1 MHHTFQKD
9 LALNFEMSALN
20 NFIKSIAILITF
32 IFIVIGSVYILIIT
46 KPESVIFVTNRLLNE
61 DYSIE
66 FKEAKSDTNFLSPI
80 VVLSDVSIKETN
92 QNVIFQ
98 AEEIK
103 IGVKIITSI
112 LDGYIHLSK
121 LSLINIDL
129 LNESNSQ
136 GNNGTYKF
144 KINNIYISTKEF
156 TFYSNKTQI
165 LSKEGN
171 LSILNKVG
179 QINNIPFND
188 LKIYKKNDSNQY
200 LYSTF
205 LKLDEKIIEN
215 EDLINLSEFS
225 DKNINLKIY
234 SKGYFDS
241 NNNQISS
248 LNKYMFKDTYIVTGT
263 KYEVKKID
271 AVLFTNTN
279 QKLSGVFSA
288 KIPDQMISGSIS
300 VFNNKLTLRSDISV
314 KMDNLVNFGDYLNL
328 SGTETFNAKLSIDEN
343 ASLEL
348 SSNLSNTT
356 FSSNIDELNKR
367 SSDNLKTKILISDLS
382 QPTYEIKNN
391 KFSAFIYNNNGYFA
405 LGSSFDEDIK
415 KLNFIDGFYIFLE
428 LDDLRIENLALENQL
443 NDDSNLKL
451 IKLKIKQLDF
461 FNNIYFDQIFEI
473 NFSGDETE
481 SYFYGNNLNGTLRI
495 DSSGFTRIDVFDTKF
510 EFKGVNILD
519 SSDAFKLNDINLRFV
534 GKNIQTS
541 DDVFQNIDFYFL
553 KNKTITTIDNIK
565 ISSKNFNIGPS
576 SKNEKAYISYNNQND
591 LYKIRGSFEFDNQKD
606 LLGKLINYDFDYLFS
621 DLNVQWVSA
630 SQLKN
635 LEGRIRFKIKDLES
649 NTSLPDSALF
659 NALKVFNLNALVSNL
674 TDETSF
680 ISSKLI
686 ISRAEGDFYIGQN
699 RAFFTNPIKFETAEA
714 KMSWTGE
721 ILKNDKGFIDELD
734 LSLDM
739 RLKVSENI
747 PWYAAVFGGIP
758 ALAGG
763 FVLENIIDERV
774 DDASTFK
781 FKITGSIDDPKII
794 RLN

>member
-1 MHHTFQKD
+1 
-9 LALNFEMSALN
+9 MSALN
-20 NFIKSIAILITF
+20 SFIKSIAILIAF
-32 IFIVIGSVYILIIT
+32 IFIIIGTVYILIIT
-46 KPESVIFVTNRLLNE
+46 KPESVIFVTNKLLNE

-66 FKEAKSDTNFLSPI
+66 FKEAKSNTNFLSPI
-80 VVLSDVSIKETN
+80 VVLSDVSIRETN
-92 QNVIFQ
+92 QNEIFQ
-98 AEEIK
+98 ADEIK
-103 IGVKIITSI
+103 IGVKIIKSI
-112 LDGYIHLSK
+112 LDGHIHLSI

-136 GNNGTYKF
+136 GNNGTYKL

-156 TFYSNKTQI
+156 TFSSNETQI

-171 LSILNKVG
+171 LSISNKVG
-179 QINNIPFND
+179 EINNIPFND
-188 LKIYKKNDSNQY
+188 LKIYKKDDSNQY
-200 LYSTF
+200 LYSAF
-205 LKLDEKIIEN
+205 LELDEKIIEN
-215 EDLINLSEFS
+215 EDLINLNEFS
-225 DKNINLKIY
+225 DKNINLKVY
-234 SKGYFDS
+234 SKGHLDS
-241 NNNQISS
+241 KKNEIAA
-248 LNKYMFKDTYIVTGT
+248 LNKYIFKDSYIVTGT

-271 AVLFTNTN
+271 AVLYTNIN
-279 QKLSGVFSA
+279 QKLSGIFSA
-288 KIPDQMISGSIS
+288 KIPDQMINGSIS
-300 VFNNKLTLRSDISV
+300 AFDNKLILSSDVSV
-314 KMDNLVNFGDYLNL
+314 KMNNFVNFGDYLNL
-328 SGTETFNAKLSIDEN
+328 SGTETFNAKLSIDNN

-356 FSSNIDELNKR
+356 FSSYIDELNKR
-367 SSDNLKTKILISDLS
+367 PSDNLKTKILISDLS
-382 QPTYEIKNN
+382 QPTYEIENN
-391 KFSAFIYNNNGYFA
+391 KFSAFINNNNGYFS

-428 LDDLRIENLALENQL
+428 LDDLKIGNLVVENQL
-443 NDDSNLKL
+443 NDESNLKL

-510 EFKGVNILD
+510 EFKGVNIFD
-519 SSDAFKLNDINLRFV
+519 STDAFKLNDVNLRFV
-534 GKNIQTS
+534 GKNIQTF

-553 KNKTITTIDNIK
+553 KNKTVTTIDNIK

-576 SKNEKAYISYNNQND
+576 FKNEKAYISYNNQND
-591 LYKIRGSFEFDNQKD
+591 LYKIRGSFELDNQKD

-621 DLNVQWVSA
+621 DLNIQWISA
-630 SQLKN
+630 TQLKN

-649 NTSLPDSALF
+649 NTSLPDSALL
-659 NALKVFNLNALVSNL
+659 NAVKVFNLNALVSSL
-674 TDETSF
+674 SDETSF
-680 ISSKLI
+680 NSSKLI

-699 RAFFTNPIKFETAEA
+699 RALLTKPIKLETAEA

-721 ILKNDKGFIDELD
+721 ILKNNNGLMDQLD
-734 LSLDM
+734 LSLEM

-774 DDASTFK
+774 DDASTFE
-781 FKITGSIDDPKII
+781 FNVTGSIDDPKII

>member
-1 MHHTFQKD
+1 MSV
-9 LALNFEMSALN
+9 LNS
-20 NFIKSIAILITF
+20 FIKSFLILITF
-32 IFIVIGSVYILIIT
+32 IFILIGTAYFLIII
-46 KPESVIFVTNRLLNE
+46 KPESVIFLTNKILNK

-66 FKEAKSDTNFLSPI
+66 FKEAKSDTNLLSPI
-80 VVLSDVSIKETN
+80 VVLNDVFVRDIYDNE
-92 QNVIFQ
+92 IFK
-98 AEEIK
+98 ADELK
-103 IGVKIITSI
+103 IGLKIIESI
-112 LDGYIHLSK
+112 LGRHIHLST
-121 LSLINIDL
+121 LSLVNIDFQ
-129 LNESNSQ
+129 NESNSQ
-136 GNNGTYKF
+136 INNGTYKF
-144 KINNIYISTKEF
+144 KISNIYISSQQF
-156 TFYSNKTQI
+156 TFSSNETQI
-165 LSKEGN
+165 LSKEDN
-171 LSILNKVG
+171 LSISNKVG
-179 QINNIPFND
+179 EINNIPFND
-188 LKIYKKNDSNQY
+188 LKIYKKNGSNQY
-200 LYSTF
+200 LYSS
-205 LKLDEKIIEN
+205 LLELDEKIIEN

-241 NNNQISS
+241 KNNQISA
-248 LNKYMFKDTYIVTGT
+248 LNKFIFKDTYIVTGT
-263 KYEVKKID
+263 KYEIKKID
-271 AVLFTNTN
+271 AVLYTNTN
-279 QKLSGVFSA
+279 QKLSGIFSA
-288 KIPDQMISGSIS
+288 KIPDQMINGFIS
-300 VFNNKLTLRSDISV
+300 FFNNKLTLRSDVSL
-314 KMDNLVNFGDYLNL
+314 KMDDFVNFGDYLNL
-328 SGTETFNAKLSIDEN
+328 SGTEIFNAELSIDNN
-343 ASLEL
+343 ASLKL

-356 FSSNIDELNKR
+356 FSSSIGELNKR
-367 SSDNLKTKILISDLS
+367 SSDNLKTEILISDLS
-382 QPTYEIKNN
+382 QPTYKIENN
-391 KFSAFIYNNNGYFA
+391 KFSAFIDNNNNGYFA

-428 LDDLRIENLALENQL
+428 LDDLKIGNLVIENQL

-473 NFSGDETE
+473 NFSSDETE
-481 SYFYGNNLNGTLRI
+481 SFFYGNNLNGTLRI

-510 EFKGVNILD
+510 EFKGVNIFD
-519 SSDAFKLNDINLRFV
+519 SSDSFKLNDVNLRFI
-534 GKNIQTS
+534 GKNIQTF

-606 LLGKLINYDFDYLFS
+606 LLGKLINYDFEYLFS
-621 DLNVQWVSA
+621 DLNIQWVSA

-635 LEGRIRFKIKDLES
+635 LEGRIRFKIKDFES
-649 NTSLPDSALF
+649 NTSLSDSALF

-674 TDETSF
+674 SDETSF

-699 RAFFTNPIKFETAEA
+699 RALLTNPIKFETAEA

-721 ILKNDKGFIDELD
+721 ILKNDNGLIDQLD

-747 PWYAAVFGGIP
+747 PWYAAVFGGLP

-781 FKITGSIDDPKII
+781 FKVTGSIDDPKII

>member
-1 MHHTFQKD
+1 
-9 LALNFEMSALN
+9 MSALN
-20 NFIKSIAILITF
+20 SFIKSIAILITF
-32 IFIVIGSVYILIIT
+32 TFIVIGSVYILIIA
-46 KPESVIFVTNRLLNE
+46 KPESIIFVTNKLLNE

-66 FKEAKSDTNFLSPI
+66 FKEAKSNTNFLSPV
-80 VVLSDVSIKETN
+80 VVLSDVSIRETN
-92 QNVIFQ
+92 QNQIFQ
-98 AEEIK
+98 ADEIK
-103 IGVKIITSI
+103 IGVKIIKSI
-112 LDGYIHLSK
+112 LDGHIHLSI

-136 GNNGTYKF
+136 GNNGIYKL

-156 TFYSNKTQI
+156 IFSSNETQI

-171 LSILNKVG
+171 LSISNKVG
-179 QINNIPFND
+179 EINNIPFND
-188 LKIYKKNDSNQY
+188 LKIYKKDDSNQY
-200 LYSTF
+200 LYSAF
-205 LKLDEKIIEN
+205 LELDEKIIEN
-215 EDLINLSEFS
+215 ENLIDLNEFS
-225 DKNINLKIY
+225 DKNINLKVY
-234 SKGYFDS
+234 SKGHLDS
-241 NNNQISS
+241 KKNEISA
-248 LNKYMFKDTYIVTGT
+248 LNKYIFKDSYIVTGT

-271 AVLFTNTN
+271 AVLYTNIN
-279 QKLSGVFSA
+279 QKLSGIFSA
-288 KIPDQMISGSIS
+288 KIPDQMINGSIS
-300 VFNNKLTLRSDISV
+300 VFDNKLILRSDVSV
-314 KMDNLVNFGDYLNL
+314 KMDNFVNFGDYLNL
-328 SGTETFNAKLSIDEN
+328 SGTETFKAKLSIDNN

-356 FSSNIDELNKR
+356 FSSYIDELNKR
-367 SSDNLKTKILISDLS
+367 PSDNLKTKILISDLS
-382 QPTYEIKNN
+382 QPTYEIRND
-391 KFSAFIYNNNGYFA
+391 KFRAFINNNNGYFS

-428 LDDLRIENLALENQL
+428 LDELKIGNLVVENQL
-443 NDDSNLKL
+443 NDESNLKL

-510 EFKGVNILD
+510 EFKGVNIFD
-519 SSDAFKLNDINLRFV
+519 STDAFKLNDVNLRFV
-534 GKNIQTS
+534 GKNIQTF

-553 KNKTITTIDNIK
+553 KNKTVTTIDNIK

-576 SKNEKAYISYNNQND
+576 FKNEKAYISYNNQND
-591 LYKIRGSFEFDNQKD
+591 LYKIRGSFELDNQKD

-621 DLNVQWVSA
+621 DLNIQWISA
-630 SQLKN
+630 TQLKN

-649 NTSLPDSALF
+649 NTSLPDSALL
-659 NALKVFNLNALVSNL
+659 NAVKVFNLNALVSSL
-674 TDETSF
+674 SDDTSF
-680 ISSKLI
+680 NSSKLI

-699 RAFFTNPIKFETAEA
+699 RALLSKPIKLETAEA

-721 ILKNDKGFIDELD
+721 ILKNNNGLMDQLD
-734 LSLDM
+734 LSLEM

-774 DDASTFK
+774 DDASTFE
-781 FKITGSIDDPKII
+781 FNITGSIDDPKII

>member
-1 MHHTFQKD
+1 
-9 LALNFEMSALN
+9 MSALN
-20 NFIKSIAILITF
+20 SFIKSIAILTTF
-32 IFIVIGSVYILIIT
+32 IFILMGSVYILIIT
-46 KPESVIFVTNRLLNE
+46 KPESVIFVTNKLLNE

-66 FKEAKSDTNFLSPI
+66 FKEAKSNTNFLSPI
-80 VVLSDVSIKETN
+80 VVLSDVSIRETN
-92 QNVIFQ
+92 QNEIFQ
-98 AEEIK
+98 ADEIK
-103 IGVKIITSI
+103 IGVKIIKSI
-112 LDGYIHLSK
+112 LDGHIHLSI

-136 GNNGTYKF
+136 GNNGTYKL

-156 TFYSNKTQI
+156 TFSSNETQI

-171 LSILNKVG
+171 LSISNKFG
-179 QINNIPFND
+179 EINNIPFTD
-188 LKIYKKNDSNQY
+188 LKIYKKDDSNQY
-200 LYSTF
+200 LYSAF
-205 LKLDEKIIEN
+205 LELDEKIIEN
-215 EDLINLSEFS
+215 EDLINLNEFS
-225 DKNINLKIY
+225 DKNINLKVY
-234 SKGYFDS
+234 SKGHLDS
-241 NNNQISS
+241 KKNEISA
-248 LNKYMFKDTYIVTGT
+248 LNKYIFKDSYIVTGT

-271 AVLFTNTN
+271 AVLYTNIN
-279 QKLSGVFSA
+279 QKLSGIFSA
-288 KIPDQMISGSIS
+288 KIPDQMINGSIS
-300 VFNNKLTLRSDISV
+300 AFDNKLILSSDVSV
-314 KMDNLVNFGDYLNL
+314 KMNNFVNFGDYLNL
-328 SGTETFNAKLSIDEN
+328 SGTETFNAKLSIDNN

-356 FSSNIDELNKR
+356 FSSYIDELNKR
-367 SSDNLKTKILISDLS
+367 PSDNLKTKILISDLS
-382 QPTYEIKNN
+382 QPTYEIENN
-391 KFSAFIYNNNGYFA
+391 KFSAYINNNNGYFS

-428 LDDLRIENLALENQL
+428 LDDLKIGNLVVENQL
-443 NDDSNLKL
+443 NDESNLKL

-510 EFKGVNILD
+510 EFKGVNIFD
-519 SSDAFKLNDINLRFV
+519 STDAFKLNDVNLRFV
-534 GKNIQTS
+534 GKNIQTF

-553 KNKTITTIDNIK
+553 KNKTVTTIDNIK

-576 SKNEKAYISYNNQND
+576 FKNEKAYISYNNQND

-621 DLNVQWVSA
+621 DLNIQWIST

-649 NTSLPDSALF
+649 NTSLPDSALL
-659 NALKVFNLNALVSNL
+659 NAVKVFNLNALVSSL
-674 TDETSF
+674 GDETNF
-680 ISSKLI
+680 NSSKLI

-699 RAFFTNPIKFETAEA
+699 RALLTKPIKLETAEA

-721 ILKNDKGFIDELD
+721 ILKNNNGLMDQLD
-734 LSLDM
+734 LSLEM

-774 DDASTFK
+774 DDASTFE
-781 FKITGSIDDPKII
+781 FNVTGSIDDPKII

>member
-1 MHHTFQKD
+1 
-9 LALNFEMSALN
+9 MSALN
-20 NFIKSIAILITF
+20 SFIKPIAVLITF
-32 IFIVIGSVYILIIT
+32 IFILMGSVYILIIT
-46 KPESVIFVTNRLLNE
+46 KPESVIFVTNKLLNE

-66 FKEAKSDTNFLSPI
+66 FKEAKSNTNFLSPI
-80 VVLSDVSIKETN
+80 VVLSDVSIRETN
-92 QNVIFQ
+92 QNEIFQ
-98 AEEIK
+98 ADEIK
-103 IGVKIITSI
+103 IGVKIIKSI
-112 LDGYIHLSK
+112 LDGHIHLSI

-136 GNNGTYKF
+136 GNNGTYKL

-156 TFYSNKTQI
+156 TFSSNETQI

-171 LSILNKVG
+171 LSISNKFG
-179 QINNIPFND
+179 EINNIPFTD
-188 LKIYKKNDSNQY
+188 LKIYKKDDSNQY
-200 LYSTF
+200 LYSAF
-205 LKLDEKIIEN
+205 LELDEKIIEN
-215 EDLINLSEFS
+215 EDLINLNEFS
-225 DKNINLKIY
+225 DKNINLKVY
-234 SKGYFDS
+234 SKGHLDS
-241 NNNQISS
+241 KKNEISA
-248 LNKYMFKDTYIVTGT
+248 LNKYIFKDSYIVTGT

-271 AVLFTNTN
+271 AVLYTNIN
-279 QKLSGVFSA
+279 QKLSGIFSA
-288 KIPDQMISGSIS
+288 KIPDQMINGSIS
-300 VFNNKLTLRSDISV
+300 VFNNKLILRSDVSV
-314 KMDNLVNFGDYLNL
+314 KMDNFVNFGDYLNL
-328 SGTETFNAKLSIDEN
+328 SGTETFNAKLSIDNN

-356 FSSNIDELNKR
+356 FSSYIDELNKR
-367 SSDNLKTKILISDLS
+367 PSDNLKTKILISDLS
-382 QPTYEIKNN
+382 QPTYEIENN
-391 KFSAFIYNNNGYFA
+391 KFRAYINNNNGYFA

-428 LDDLRIENLALENQL
+428 LDDLKIGNLVVENQL
-443 NDDSNLKL
+443 NDESNLKL

-510 EFKGVNILD
+510 EFKGVNIFD
-519 SSDAFKLNDINLRFV
+519 STDAFKLNDVNLRFV
-534 GKNIQTS
+534 GKNIQTF

-553 KNKTITTIDNIK
+553 KNKTVTTIDNIK
-565 ISSKNFNIGPS
+565 ISSENFNIGPS
-576 SKNEKAYISYNNQND
+576 FKNEKAYISYNNQND

-621 DLNVQWVSA
+621 DLNIQWISA
-630 SQLKN
+630 TQLKN

-649 NTSLPDSALF
+649 NTSLPDSALL
-659 NALKVFNLNALVSNL
+659 NAVKVFNLNALVSSL
-674 TDETSF
+674 GDETSF
-680 ISSKLI
+680 NSSKLI

-699 RAFFTNPIKFETAEA
+699 RALLSKPIKLETAEA

-721 ILKNDKGFIDELD
+721 ILKNNNGLMDQLD
-734 LSLDM
+734 LSLEM

-774 DDASTFK
+774 DDASTFE
-781 FKITGSIDDPKII
+781 FNVTGSIDDPKII

>member
-1 MHHTFQKD
+1 
-9 LALNFEMSALN
+9 MSALN
-20 NFIKSIAILITF
+20 SFIKPIAVLITF
-32 IFIVIGSVYILIIT
+32 IFILMGSVYILIIT
-46 KPESVIFVTNRLLNE
+46 KPESVIFVTNKLLNE

-66 FKEAKSDTNFLSPI
+66 FKEAKSNTNFLSPI
-80 VVLSDVSIKETN
+80 VVLSDVSIRETN
-92 QNVIFQ
+92 QNEIFQ
-98 AEEIK
+98 ADEIK
-103 IGVKIITSI
+103 IGVKIIKSI
-112 LDGYIHLSK
+112 LDGHIHLSI

-136 GNNGTYKF
+136 GNNGTYKL

-156 TFYSNKTQI
+156 TFSSNETQI

-171 LSILNKVG
+171 LSISNKFG
-179 QINNIPFND
+179 EINNIPFTD
-188 LKIYKKNDSNQY
+188 LKIYKKDDSNQY
-200 LYSTF
+200 LYSAF
-205 LKLDEKIIEN
+205 LELDEKIIEN
-215 EDLINLSEFS
+215 EDLINLNEFS
-225 DKNINLKIY
+225 DKNINLKVY
-234 SKGYFDS
+234 SKGHLDS
-241 NNNQISS
+241 KKNEISA
-248 LNKYMFKDTYIVTGT
+248 LNKYIFKDSYFVTGT

-271 AVLFTNTN
+271 AVLYTNIN
-279 QKLSGVFSA
+279 QKLSGIFSA
-288 KIPDQMISGSIS
+288 KIPDQMINGFIS
-300 VFNNKLTLRSDISV
+300 AFDNKLILSSDVSV
-314 KMDNLVNFGDYLNL
+314 KMNNFVNFGDYLNL
-328 SGTETFNAKLSIDEN
+328 SGTETFNAKLSIDNN

-356 FSSNIDELNKR
+356 FSSYIDELNKR
-367 SSDNLKTKILISDLS
+367 PSDNLKTKILISDLS
-382 QPTYEIKNN
+382 QPTYEIENN
-391 KFSAFIYNNNGYFA
+391 KFSAYINNNNGYFS

-428 LDDLRIENLALENQL
+428 LDDLKIGNLVVENQL
-443 NDDSNLKL
+443 NDESNLKL

-510 EFKGVNILD
+510 EFKGVNIFD
-519 SSDAFKLNDINLRFV
+519 STDVFKLNDVNLRFV
-534 GKNIQTS
+534 GKNIQTF

-553 KNKTITTIDNIK
+553 KNKTVTTIDNIK
-565 ISSKNFNIGPS
+565 ISSENFNIGPS
-576 SKNEKAYISYNNQND
+576 FKNEKAYISYNNQND

-621 DLNVQWVSA
+621 DLNIQWISA
-630 SQLKN
+630 TQLKN

-649 NTSLPDSALF
+649 NTSLPDSALL
-659 NALKVFNLNALVSNL
+659 NAVKVFNLNALVSSL
-674 TDETSF
+674 GDETNF
-680 ISSKLI
+680 NSSKLI

-699 RAFFTNPIKFETAEA
+699 RALLTKPIKLETAEA

-721 ILKNDKGFIDELD
+721 ILKNNNGLMDQLD
-734 LSLDM
+734 LSLEM

-774 DDASTFK
+774 DDASTFE
-781 FKITGSIDDPKII
+781 FNVTGSIDDPKII

>member
-1 MHHTFQKD
+1 
-9 LALNFEMSALN
+9 MSAFSS
-20 NFIKSIAILITF
+20 FIKPFLTLITF
-32 IFIVIGSVYILIIT
+32 IFILIGAVYLLIIT
-46 KPESVIFVTNRLLNE
+46 KPESVIFVTNKILNE

-80 VVLSDVSIKETN
+80 VVLTDVSIRETN
-92 QNVIFQ
+92 ENEIFK
-98 AEEIK
+98 ADEIK
-103 IGVKIITSI
+103 IGVKIIKSI
-112 LDGYIHLSK
+112 LDGHIYLSV

-136 GNNGTYKF
+136 GNNGTYKL
-144 KINNIYISTKEF
+144 KINNVYISSKEF
-156 TFYSNKTQI
+156 TFSSNENQI

-179 QINNIPFND
+179 EINNIPFND
-188 LKIYKKNDSNQY
+188 LKIYKKNDSNRY
-200 LYSTF
+200 LYSAF
-205 LKLDEKIIEN
+205 LELDEKIIEN
-215 EDLINLSEFS
+215 EDLINLNEFS
-225 DKNINLKIY
+225 DKNINLKVY
-234 SKGYFDS
+234 SKGHLDS
-241 NNNQISS
+241 KKNEISA
-248 LNKYMFKDTYIVTGT
+248 LNKYIFKDSYFVTGT

-271 AVLFTNTN
+271 AVLYTNIN
-279 QKLSGVFSA
+279 QKLSGIFSA
-288 KIPDQMISGSIS
+288 KIPDQMINGSIS
-300 VFNNKLTLRSDISV
+300 VFDNKLILRSDVSV
-314 KMDNLVNFGDYLNL
+314 KMDNFVNFGDYLNL
-328 SGTETFNAKLSIDEN
+328 SGTETFNAKLSIDDN

-367 SSDNLKTKILISDLS
+367 PSDNLETKILISDLS
-382 QPTYEIKNN
+382 QPTYEIENK
-391 KFSAFIYNNNGYFA
+391 KFSAFISDNNGYFS

-428 LDDLRIENLALENQL
+428 LDDLKIGNLVVENQL
-443 NDDSNLKL
+443 NDESNLKL

-510 EFKGVNILD
+510 EFKGVNIFD
-519 SSDAFKLNDINLRFV
+519 STDAFKLNDVNLRFV
-534 GKNIQTS
+534 GKNIQTF

-553 KNKTITTIDNIK
+553 KNKTVTTIDNIK

-576 SKNEKAYISYNNQND
+576 FKNEKAYISYNNQND

-621 DLNVQWVSA
+621 DLNIQWISA
-630 SQLKN
+630 TQLKN

-649 NTSLPDSALF
+649 NTSLPDSALL
-659 NALKVFNLNALVSNL
+659 NAVKVFNLNALVSSL
-674 TDETSF
+674 GDETSF
-680 ISSKLI
+680 NSSKLN

-699 RAFFTNPIKFETAEA
+699 RALLSKPIKLETAEA

-721 ILKNDKGFIDELD
+721 ILKNNNGLMDQLD
-734 LSLDM
+734 LSLEM

-774 DDASTFK
+774 DDASTFE
-781 FKITGSIDDPKII
+781 FNITGSIDNPKII

>member
-1 MHHTFQKD
+1 
-9 LALNFEMSALN
+9 MSALSS
-20 NFIKSIAILITF
+20 FIKPFLTLITF
-32 IFIVIGSVYILIIT
+32 IFILIGAVYLLIIT
-46 KPESVIFVTNRLLNE
+46 KPESVIFVTNKILNE

-80 VVLSDVSIKETN
+80 VVLTDVSIRETN
-92 QNVIFQ
+92 ENEIFK
-98 AEEIK
+98 ADEIK
-103 IGVKIITSI
+103 LGVKIIKSI
-112 LDGYIHLSK
+112 LEGHIYLSV

-136 GNNGTYKF
+136 GNNGTYKL
-144 KINNIYISTKEF
+144 KINNVYISSKEF
-156 TFYSNKTQI
+156 TFSSNENQI
-165 LSKEGN
+165 LSKGGN
-171 LSILNKVG
+171 LSIFNKVG
-179 QINNIPFND
+179 EINNIPFND
-188 LKIYKKNDSNQY
+188 LKIYKKNDSNRY
-200 LYSTF
+200 LYSAF
-205 LKLDEKIIEN
+205 LELDEKIIEN
-215 EDLINLSEFS
+215 EDLINLNEFS
-225 DKNINLKIY
+225 DKNINLKVY
-234 SKGYFDS
+234 SKGHLDPKT
-241 NNNQISS
+241 NKILA
-248 LNKYMFKDTYIVTGT
+248 LNKYIFKDSYIVTGT

-271 AVLFTNTN
+271 AVLYTNTN

-288 KIPDQMISGSIS
+288 KIPDQMINGFIS
-300 VFNNKLTLRSDISV
+300 VFNNKLTLRSDVKV
-314 KMDNLVNFGDYLNL
+314 KMDNFVNFGDYLNL
-328 SGTETFNAKLSIDEN
+328 SGTETFNAKLSIDDN

-367 SSDNLKTKILISDLS
+367 PSDNLETKILISDLS
-382 QPTYEIKNN
+382 QPTYEIENK
-391 KFSAFIYNNNGYFA
+391 KFSAFISDNNGYFS

-415 KLNFIDGFYIFLE
+415 KLDFIDGFYIFLE
-428 LDDLRIENLALENQL
+428 LNDLRIGNLVIENQL
-443 NDDSNLKL
+443 IGESNLKL

-481 SYFYGNNLNGTLRI
+481 SYFYGNNLNGTLKI

-510 EFKGVNILD
+510 EFKGVNIFD
-519 SSDAFKLNDINLRFV
+519 STDAFKLNDVNLRFV
-534 GKNIQTS
+534 GKNIQTF

-553 KNKTITTIDNIK
+553 KNKTVTTIDNIK

-576 SKNEKAYISYNNQND
+576 LKNEKAYISYNNQND

-621 DLNVQWVSA
+621 DLNIQWISA
-630 SQLKN
+630 TQLKN

-649 NTSLPDSALF
+649 NTSLPDTALL
-659 NALKVFNLNALVSNL
+659 NALKVFNLNALLSSL
-674 TDETSF
+674 SDETSF
-680 ISSKLI
+680 NSSKLI
-686 ISRAEGDFYIGQN
+686 ISRAEGDFYIGKN
-699 RAFFTNPIKFETAEA
+699 RALISKPIKLETAEA

-721 ILKNDKGFIDELD
+721 ILKNNKGLMDQLD

-781 FKITGSIDDPKII
+781 FNITGTIDDPKII

>member
-1 MHHTFQKD
+1 
-9 LALNFEMSALN
+9 MSALN
-20 NFIKSIAILITF
+20 SFIKSIAILIAF
-32 IFIVIGSVYILIIT
+32 IFIAIGTVYILIIT
-46 KPESVIFVTNRLLNE
+46 KPESVIFVTNKLLNE

-66 FKEAKSDTNFLSPI
+66 FKEAKSNTIFLSPI
-80 VVLSDVSIKETN
+80 VVLSDVSIRENN
-92 QNVIFQ
+92 QNEIFQ
-98 AEEIK
+98 ADEIK
-103 IGVKIITSI
+103 IGIKIIKSI
-112 LDGYIHLSK
+112 LDGHIHLNI

-136 GNNGTYKF
+136 VNNGTYKL
-144 KINNIYISTKEF
+144 KINNVYISTKEF
-156 TFYSNKTQI
+156 TFSSNETQI

-171 LSILNKVG
+171 LSISNKIG
-179 QINNIPFND
+179 EINNIPFND
-188 LKIYKKNDSNQY
+188 LKIYKKDYSNQY
-200 LYSTF
+200 LYSAF
-205 LKLDEKIIEN
+205 LELDEKIIEN
-215 EDLINLSEFS
+215 EDLIDLNEFS
-225 DKNINLKIY
+225 DKNINLKVY
-234 SKGYFDS
+234 SKGHLDS
-241 NNNQISS
+241 KKNEIAA
-248 LNKYMFKDTYIVTGT
+248 LNKYIFKDSYIVTGT

-271 AVLFTNTN
+271 AVLYTNIN
-279 QKLSGVFSA
+279 QKLSGIFSA
-288 KIPDQMISGSIS
+288 KIPDQMINGSIS
-300 VFNNKLTLRSDISV
+300 VFDNKLILRSDVSV
-314 KMDNLVNFGDYLNL
+314 KMDNFVNFGDYLSL
-328 SGTETFNAKLSIDEN
+328 SGTETFNAKLSIDNN

-356 FSSNIDELNKR
+356 FSSYIDELNKR
-367 SSDNLKTKILISDLS
+367 PSDNLKTKILISDLS
-382 QPTYEIKNN
+382 QPTYEIKND
-391 KFSAFIYNNNGYFA
+391 KFSAFIHNNNGYFS

-428 LDDLRIENLALENQL
+428 LDELKIGNLVVENQL
-443 NDDSNLKL
+443 NDESNLRL
-451 IKLKIKQLDF
+451 IKLKINQLDF

-510 EFKGVNILD
+510 EFKGVNIFD
-519 SSDAFKLNDINLRFV
+519 STEAFKLNDVNLRFV
-534 GKNIQTS
+534 GKNIQTF

-553 KNKTITTIDNIK
+553 KNKTVTTIDNIK

-576 SKNEKAYISYNNQND
+576 FKNEKAYISYNNQND
-591 LYKIRGSFEFDNQKD
+591 LYKIRGSFELDNQKD

-621 DLNVQWVSA
+621 DLNIQWISA
-630 SQLKN
+630 TQLKN

-649 NTSLPDSALF
+649 NTSLPDSALL
-659 NALKVFNLNALVSNL
+659 NAVKVFNLNALVSSL
-674 TDETSF
+674 SDETSF
-680 ISSKLI
+680 NSSKLI

-699 RAFFTNPIKFETAEA
+699 RALISKPIKLETAEA

-721 ILKNDKGFIDELD
+721 ILKNNNGLMDQLD
-734 LSLDM
+734 LSLEM

-774 DDASTFK
+774 DDASTFE
-781 FKITGSIDDPKII
+781 FNITGSIDDPKII

>member
-1 MHHTFQKD
+1 
-9 LALNFEMSALN
+9 MSALN
-20 NFIKSIAILITF
+20 SFIKPIAVLITF
-32 IFIVIGSVYILIIT
+32 IFILMGSVYILIIT
-46 KPESVIFVTNRLLNE
+46 KPESVIFVTNKLLNE

-66 FKEAKSDTNFLSPI
+66 FKEAKSNTNFLSPI
-80 VVLSDVSIKETN
+80 VVLSDVSIRETN
-92 QNVIFQ
+92 QNEIFQ
-98 AEEIK
+98 ADEIK
-103 IGVKIITSI
+103 IGVKIIKSI
-112 LDGYIHLSK
+112 LDGHIHLSI
-121 LSLINIDL
+121 LSLINIDF

-136 GNNGTYKF
+136 GNNGTYKL

-156 TFYSNKTQI
+156 TFSSNETQI

-171 LSILNKVG
+171 LSISNKFG
-179 QINNIPFND
+179 EINSIPFTD
-188 LKIYKKNDSNQY
+188 LKIYKKDDSNQY
-200 LYSTF
+200 LYSAF
-205 LKLDEKIIEN
+205 LELDEKIIEN
-215 EDLINLSEFS
+215 EDLINLNEFS
-225 DKNINLKIY
+225 DKNINLKVY
-234 SKGYFDS
+234 SKGHLDS
-241 NNNQISS
+241 KKNEISA
-248 LNKYMFKDTYIVTGT
+248 LNKYIFKDSYFVTGT

-271 AVLFTNTN
+271 AVLYTNIN
-279 QKLSGVFSA
+279 QKLSGIFSA
-288 KIPDQMISGSIS
+288 KIPDQMINGFIS
-300 VFNNKLTLRSDISV
+300 VFNNKLTLRSDVKV
-314 KMDNLVNFGDYLNL
+314 KMDNFVNFGDYLNL
-328 SGTETFNAKLSIDEN
+328 SGTETFNAKLSIDDN

-367 SSDNLKTKILISDLS
+367 PSDNLETKILISDLS
-382 QPTYEIKNN
+382 QPTYEIENK
-391 KFSAFIYNNNGYFA
+391 KFSAFISDNNGYFS

-428 LDDLRIENLALENQL
+428 LDDLKIGNLVVENQL
-443 NDDSNLKL
+443 NDESNLKL

-510 EFKGVNILD
+510 EFKGVNIFD
-519 SSDAFKLNDINLRFV
+519 STDAFKLNDVNLRFV
-534 GKNIQTS
+534 GKNIQTF

-553 KNKTITTIDNIK
+553 KNKTVTTIDNIK

-576 SKNEKAYISYNNQND
+576 FKNEKAYISYNNQND

-621 DLNVQWVSA
+621 DLNIQWIST

-649 NTSLPDSALF
+649 NTSLPDSALL
-659 NALKVFNLNALVSNL
+659 NAVKVFNLNALVSSL
-674 TDETSF
+674 GDETSF
-680 ISSKLI
+680 NSSKLI

-699 RAFFTNPIKFETAEA
+699 RALLSKPIKLETAEA

-721 ILKNDKGFIDELD
+721 ILKNNNGLMDQLD
-734 LSLDM
+734 LSLEM

-774 DDASTFK
+774 DDASTFE
-781 FKITGSIDDPKII
+781 FNITGSIDNPKII

>member
-1 MHHTFQKD
+1 
-9 LALNFEMSALN
+9 MSALN
-20 NFIKSIAILITF
+20 SFIKPIAVLITF
-32 IFIVIGSVYILIIT
+32 IFILMGSVYILIIT
-46 KPESVIFVTNRLLNE
+46 KPESVIFVTNKLLNE

-66 FKEAKSDTNFLSPI
+66 FKEAKSNTNFLSPI
-80 VVLSDVSIKETN
+80 VVLSDVSIRETN
-92 QNVIFQ
+92 QNEIFQ
-98 AEEIK
+98 ADEIK
-103 IGVKIITSI
+103 IGVKIIKSI
-112 LDGYIHLSK
+112 LDGHIHLSI

-136 GNNGTYKF
+136 GNNGTYKL

-156 TFYSNKTQI
+156 TFSSNETQI

-171 LSILNKVG
+171 LSISNKFG
-179 QINNIPFND
+179 EINNIPFTD
-188 LKIYKKNDSNQY
+188 LKIYKKDDSNQY
-200 LYSTF
+200 LYSAF
-205 LKLDEKIIEN
+205 LELDEKIIEN
-215 EDLINLSEFS
+215 EDLINLNEFS
-225 DKNINLKIY
+225 DKNINLKVY
-234 SKGYFDS
+234 SKGHLDS
-241 NNNQISS
+241 KKNEISA
-248 LNKYMFKDTYIVTGT
+248 LNKYIFKDSYFVTGT

-271 AVLFTNTN
+271 AVLYTNIN
-279 QKLSGVFSA
+279 QKLSGIFSA
-288 KIPDQMISGSIS
+288 KIPDQMINGSIS
-300 VFNNKLTLRSDISV
+300 VFNNKLILRSDVSV
-314 KMDNLVNFGDYLNL
+314 KMDNFVNFGDYLNL
-328 SGTETFNAKLSIDEN
+328 SGTETFNAKLSIDNN

-356 FSSNIDELNKR
+356 FSSYIDELNKR
-367 SSDNLKTKILISDLS
+367 PSDNLKTKILISDLS
-382 QPTYEIKNN
+382 QPTYEIENN
-391 KFSAFIYNNNGYFA
+391 KFSAYINNNNGYFS

-428 LDDLRIENLALENQL
+428 LDDLKIGNLVVENQL
-443 NDDSNLKL
+443 NDESNLKL

-510 EFKGVNILD
+510 EFKGVNIFD
-519 SSDAFKLNDINLRFV
+519 STDAFKLDDVNLRFV
-534 GKNIQTS
+534 GKNIQTF

-553 KNKTITTIDNIK
+553 KNKTVTTIDNIK
-565 ISSKNFNIGPS
+565 ISSENFNIGPS
-576 SKNEKAYISYNNQND
+576 FKNEKAYISYNNQND

-621 DLNVQWVSA
+621 DLNIQWISA
-630 SQLKN
+630 TQLKN

-649 NTSLPDSALF
+649 NTSLPDSALL
-659 NALKVFNLNALVSNL
+659 NAVKVFNLNALVSSL
-674 TDETSF
+674 GDETSF
-680 ISSKLI
+680 NSSKLI

-699 RAFFTNPIKFETAEA
+699 RALLSKPIKLETAEA

-721 ILKNDKGFIDELD
+721 ILKNNNGLMDQLD
-734 LSLDM
+734 LSLEM

-774 DDASTFK
+774 DDASTFE
-781 FKITGSIDDPKII
+781 FNITGSIDDPKII

>member
-1 MHHTFQKD
+1 
-9 LALNFEMSALN
+9 MSALN
-20 NFIKSIAILITF
+20 SFIKSIAILIAF
-32 IFIVIGSVYILIIT
+32 IFIVIGTVYILIIA
-46 KPESVIFVTNRLLNE
+46 KPESVIFVTNKLLNE

-66 FKEAKSDTNFLSPI
+66 FKEAKSNTNFLSPI
-80 VVLSDVSIKETN
+80 VVLSNVSIRETN
-92 QNVIFQ
+92 QNEIFQ
-98 AEEIK
+98 ADEIK
-103 IGVKIITSI
+103 IGIKIIKSI
-112 LDGYIHLSK
+112 LDGHIHLNI

-129 LNESNSQ
+129 LNESNYQ
-136 GNNGTYKF
+136 GNNGTYKL
-144 KINNIYISTKEF
+144 KINNVYISTKEF
-156 TFYSNKTQI
+156 TFSSNETQI

-171 LSILNKVG
+171 LSISNKVG
-179 QINNIPFND
+179 EINNIPFND
-188 LKIYKKNDSNQY
+188 LKIYKKDDSNQY
-200 LYSTF
+200 LYSAF
-205 LKLDEKIIEN
+205 LELDEKIIEN
-215 EDLINLSEFS
+215 EDLIDLNEFS
-225 DKNINLKIY
+225 DKNINLKVY
-234 SKGYFDS
+234 SKGHLDS
-241 NNNQISS
+241 KKNEISA
-248 LNKYMFKDTYIVTGT
+248 LNKYIFKDSYIVTGT

-271 AVLFTNTN
+271 AVLYTNIN
-279 QKLSGVFSA
+279 QKLSGIFSA
-288 KIPDQMISGSIS
+288 KIPDQMINGSIS
-300 VFNNKLTLRSDISV
+300 VFDNKLILRSDVSV
-314 KMDNLVNFGDYLNL
+314 KMDNFVNFGDYLNL
-328 SGTETFNAKLSIDEN
+328 SGTETFNAKLSIDNN

-356 FSSNIDELNKR
+356 FSSYIDELNKR
-367 SSDNLKTKILISDLS
+367 PSDNLKTKILISDLS
-382 QPTYEIKNN
+382 QPTYEIENN
-391 KFSAFIYNNNGYFA
+391 KFSAYINNNNGYFS

-428 LDDLRIENLALENQL
+428 LDELKIGNLVVENQL
-443 NDDSNLKL
+443 NDESNLKL

-510 EFKGVNILD
+510 EFKGVNIFD
-519 SSDAFKLNDINLRFV
+519 STEAFKLNDVNLRFV
-534 GKNIQTS
+534 GKNIQTF

-553 KNKTITTIDNIK
+553 KNKTVTTIDNIK

-576 SKNEKAYISYNNQND
+576 FKNEKAYISYNNQND
-591 LYKIRGSFEFDNQKD
+591 LYKIRGSFELDNQKD

-621 DLNVQWVSA
+621 DLNIQWISTT
-630 SQLKN
+630 QLKN

-649 NTSLPDSALF
+649 NTSLPDSALL
-659 NALKVFNLNALVSNL
+659 NAVKVFNLNALVSSL
-674 TDETSF
+674 SDETSF
-680 ISSKLI
+680 NSSKLI

-699 RAFFTNPIKFETAEA
+699 RALLSKPIKLETAEA

-721 ILKNDKGFIDELD
+721 ILKNNEGLMDQLD
-734 LSLDM
+734 LSLEM

-774 DDASTFK
+774 DDASTFE
-781 FKITGSIDDPKII
+781 FNITGSIDDPKII

>member
-1 MHHTFQKD
+1 
-9 LALNFEMSALN
+9 MSALN
-20 NFIKSIAILITF
+20 SFIKPIAVLITF
-32 IFIVIGSVYILIIT
+32 IFILMGSVYILIIT
-46 KPESVIFVTNRLLNE
+46 KPESVIFVTNKLLNE

-66 FKEAKSDTNFLSPI
+66 FKEAKSNTNFLSPI
-80 VVLSDVSIKETN
+80 VVLSDVSIRETN
-92 QNVIFQ
+92 QNEIFQ
-98 AEEIK
+98 ADEIK
-103 IGVKIITSI
+103 IGVKIIKSI
-112 LDGYIHLSK
+112 LDGHIHLST
-121 LSLINIDL
+121 LSLINIDF

-136 GNNGTYKF
+136 GNNGTYKL

-156 TFYSNKTQI
+156 TFSSNETQI

-171 LSILNKVG
+171 LSISNKFG
-179 QINNIPFND
+179 EINNIPFTD
-188 LKIYKKNDSNQY
+188 LKIYKKDDSNQY
-200 LYSTF
+200 LYSAF
-205 LKLDEKIIEN
+205 LELDEKIIEN
-215 EDLINLSEFS
+215 EDLINLNEFS
-225 DKNINLKIY
+225 DKNINLKVY
-234 SKGYFDS
+234 SKGHLDS
-241 NNNQISS
+241 KKNEISA
-248 LNKYMFKDTYIVTGT
+248 LNKYIFKDSYFVTGT

-271 AVLFTNTN
+271 AVLYTNIN
-279 QKLSGVFSA
+279 QKLSGIFSA
-288 KIPDQMISGSIS
+288 KIPDQMINGSIS
-300 VFNNKLTLRSDISV
+300 VFNNKLILRSDVSV
-314 KMDNLVNFGDYLNL
+314 KMDNFVNFGDYLNL
-328 SGTETFNAKLSIDEN
+328 SGTETFNAKLSIDNN

-356 FSSNIDELNKR
+356 FSSYIDELNKR
-367 SSDNLKTKILISDLS
+367 PSDNLKTKILISDLS
-382 QPTYEIKNN
+382 QPTYEIENN
-391 KFSAFIYNNNGYFA
+391 KFSAYINNNNGYFA

-428 LDDLRIENLALENQL
+428 LDDLKIGNLVVENQL
-443 NDDSNLKL
+443 NDESNLKL

-510 EFKGVNILD
+510 EFKGVNIFD
-519 SSDAFKLNDINLRFV
+519 STDAFKLNDVNLRFV
-534 GKNIQTS
+534 GKNIQTF

-553 KNKTITTIDNIK
+553 KNKTVTTIDNIK
-565 ISSKNFNIGPS
+565 ISSENFNIGPS
-576 SKNEKAYISYNNQND
+576 FKNEKAYISYNNQND

-621 DLNVQWVSA
+621 DLNIQWISA
-630 SQLKN
+630 TQLKN

-649 NTSLPDSALF
+649 NTSLPDSALL
-659 NALKVFNLNALVSNL
+659 NAVKVFNLNALVSSL
-674 TDETSF
+674 GDETNF
-680 ISSKLI
+680 NSSKLI

-699 RAFFTNPIKFETAEA
+699 RALLTKPIKLETAEA

-721 ILKNDKGFIDELD
+721 ILKNNNGLMDQLD
-734 LSLDM
+734 LSLEM

-774 DDASTFK
+774 DDASTFE
-781 FKITGSIDDPKII
+781 FNVTGSIDDPKII

>member
-1 MHHTFQKD
+1 MSV
-9 LALNFEMSALN
+9 LNS
-20 NFIKSIAILITF
+20 FIKSFLILITF
-32 IFIVIGSVYILIIT
+32 IFILIGTAYFLIII
-46 KPESVIFVTNRLLNE
+46 KPESVIFLTNKILNK

-66 FKEAKSDTNFLSPI
+66 FKEAKSDTNLLSPI
-80 VVLSDVSIKETN
+80 VVLNDVFVRDIYDNE
-92 QNVIFQ
+92 IFK
-98 AEEIK
+98 ADELK
-103 IGVKIITSI
+103 IGLKIIESI
-112 LDGYIHLSK
+112 LGRHIHLST
-121 LSLINIDL
+121 LSLVNIDFQ
-129 LNESNSQ
+129 NESNSQ
-136 GNNGTYKF
+136 INNGTYKF
-144 KINNIYISTKEF
+144 KISNIYISSQQF
-156 TFYSNKTQI
+156 TFSSNETQI
-165 LSKEGN
+165 LSKEDN
-171 LSILNKVG
+171 LSISNKVG
-179 QINNIPFND
+179 EINNIPFND
-188 LKIYKKNDSNQY
+188 LKIYKKNGSNQY
-200 LYSTF
+200 LYSS
-205 LKLDEKIIEN
+205 LLELDEKIIEN

-241 NNNQISS
+241 KNNQISA
-248 LNKYMFKDTYIVTGT
+248 LNKFIFKDTYIVTGT
-263 KYEVKKID
+263 KYEIKKID
-271 AVLFTNTN
+271 AVLYTNTN
-279 QKLSGVFSA
+279 QKLSGIFSA
-288 KIPDQMISGSIS
+288 KIPDQMINGSIS
-300 VFNNKLTLRSDISV
+300 FFNNKLTLRSDVSL
-314 KMDNLVNFGDYLNL
+314 KMDDFVNFGDYLNL
-328 SGTETFNAKLSIDEN
+328 SGTEIFNAELSIDNN
-343 ASLEL
+343 ASLKL

-356 FSSNIDELNKR
+356 FSSSIGELNKR
-367 SSDNLKTKILISDLS
+367 SSDNLKTEILISDLS
-382 QPTYEIKNN
+382 QPTYKIENN
-391 KFSAFIYNNNGYFA
+391 KFSAFIDNNNNGYFA
-405 LGSSFDEDIK
+405 LGSSFNEDIK

-428 LDDLRIENLALENQL
+428 LDDLKIGNLVIENQL

-473 NFSGDETE
+473 NFSSDETE
-481 SYFYGNNLNGTLRI
+481 SFFYGNNLNGTLRI

-510 EFKGVNILD
+510 EFKGVNIFD
-519 SSDAFKLNDINLRFV
+519 SSDSFKLNDVNLRFI
-534 GKNIQTS
+534 GKNIQTF

-606 LLGKLINYDFDYLFS
+606 LLGKLINYDFEYLFS
-621 DLNVQWVSA
+621 DLNIQWVSA

-635 LEGRIRFKIKDLES
+635 LEGRIRFKIKDFES
-649 NTSLPDSALF
+649 NTSLSDSALF

-674 TDETSF
+674 SDETSF

-699 RAFFTNPIKFETAEA
+699 RALLTNPIKFETAEA

-721 ILKNDKGFIDELD
+721 ILKNDNGLIDQLD

-747 PWYAAVFGGIP
+747 PWYAAVFGGLP

-781 FKITGSIDDPKII
+781 FKVTGSIDDPKII

>member
-1 MHHTFQKD
+1 
-9 LALNFEMSALN
+9 MSALN
-20 NFIKSIAILITF
+20 SFIKSIAILKIF
-32 IFIVIGSVYILIIT
+32 FFIVIGSVYILIIA
-46 KPESVIFVTNRLLNE
+46 KPESIIFVTNKLLNE

-66 FKEAKSDTNFLSPI
+66 FKEAESNTNFLSPV
-80 VVLSDVSIKETN
+80 VVLSDVSIRETN
-92 QNVIFQ
+92 HNQIFQ
-98 AEEIK
+98 ADEIK
-103 IGVKIITSI
+103 IGVKIIKSI
-112 LDGYIHLSK
+112 LDGHIHLSI

-136 GNNGTYKF
+136 GNNGIYKL
-144 KINNIYISTKEF
+144 KIDNIYISTKEF
-156 TFYSNKTQI
+156 IFSSNETQI

-171 LSILNKVG
+171 LSISNKVG
-179 QINNIPFND
+179 EINNIPFND
-188 LKIYKKNDSNQY
+188 LKIYKKDDSNQY
-200 LYSTF
+200 LYSAF
-205 LKLDEKIIEN
+205 LELDEKIIEN
-215 EDLINLSEFS
+215 EDLINLNEFS
-225 DKNINLKIY
+225 DKNINLKVY
-234 SKGYFDS
+234 SKGHLDS
-241 NNNQISS
+241 KKNEISA
-248 LNKYMFKDTYIVTGT
+248 LNKYIFKDSYIVTGT

-271 AVLFTNTN
+271 AVLYTNIN
-279 QKLSGVFSA
+279 QKLSGIFSA
-288 KIPDQMISGSIS
+288 KIPDQMINGSIS
-300 VFNNKLTLRSDISV
+300 VFDNKLILRSDVSV
-314 KMDNLVNFGDYLNL
+314 KMDNFVNFGDYLNL
-328 SGTETFNAKLSIDEN
+328 SGTETFKAKLSIDNN

-356 FSSNIDELNKR
+356 ISSYIDELNKR
-367 SSDNLKTKILISDLS
+367 PSDNLKTKILISDLS
-382 QPTYEIKNN
+382 QPTYEIENN
-391 KFSAFIYNNNGYFA
+391 KFSAYINNNNGYFS

-428 LDDLRIENLALENQL
+428 LDDLKIGNLVVENQL
-443 NDDSNLKL
+443 NDESNLKL
-451 IKLKIKQLDF
+451 IKLKIKKLDF

-510 EFKGVNILD
+510 EFKGVNIFD
-519 SSDAFKLNDINLRFV
+519 STDAFKLNDVNLRFV
-534 GKNIQTS
+534 GKNIQTF

-553 KNKTITTIDNIK
+553 KNKTVTTIDNIK

-576 SKNEKAYISYNNQND
+576 FNNEKAYISYNNQND

-621 DLNVQWVSA
+621 DLNIQWISA
-630 SQLKN
+630 TQLKN
-635 LEGRIRFKIKDLES
+635 LEGRIRFKIKDFES
-649 NTSLPDSALF
+649 NTSLPDSALL
-659 NALKVFNLNALVSNL
+659 NAVKVFNLNALVSSL
-674 TDETSF
+674 GDETSF
-680 ISSKLI
+680 NSSKLI

-699 RAFFTNPIKFETAEA
+699 RALLTKPIKLETSEA

-721 ILKNDKGFIDELD
+721 ILKNNNGLMDQLD
-734 LSLDM
+734 LSLEM

-774 DDASTFK
+774 DDASTFE
-781 FKITGSIDDPKII
+781 FNITGSIDDPKIV

>member
-1 MHHTFQKD
+1 
-9 LALNFEMSALN
+9 MSALN
-20 NFIKSIAILITF
+20 SFIKSIAILIIF
-32 IFIVIGSVYILIIT
+32 FFIVIGSVYILIIA
-46 KPESVIFVTNRLLNE
+46 KPESIIFVTNKLLNE

-66 FKEAKSDTNFLSPI
+66 FKEAESNTNFLSPV
-80 VVLSDVSIKETN
+80 VVLSDVSIRETN
-92 QNVIFQ
+92 QNQIFQ
-98 AEEIK
+98 ADEIK
-103 IGVKIITSI
+103 IGVKIIKSI
-112 LDGYIHLSK
+112 LDGHIHLSI

-136 GNNGTYKF
+136 GNNGIYKL

-156 TFYSNKTQI
+156 IFSSNETQI

-171 LSILNKVG
+171 LSISNKVG
-179 QINNIPFND
+179 EINNIPFND
-188 LKIYKKNDSNQY
+188 LKIYKKDDSNQY
-200 LYSTF
+200 LYSAF
-205 LKLDEKIIEN
+205 LELDEKIIEN
-215 EDLINLSEFS
+215 EDLINLNEFS
-225 DKNINLKIY
+225 DKNINLKVY
-234 SKGYFDS
+234 SKGHLDS
-241 NNNQISS
+241 KKNEISA
-248 LNKYMFKDTYIVTGT
+248 LNKYIFKDSYIVTGT

-271 AVLFTNTN
+271 AVLYTNIN
-279 QKLSGVFSA
+279 QKLSGIFSA
-288 KIPDQMISGSIS
+288 KIPDQMINGSIS
-300 VFNNKLTLRSDISV
+300 VFDNKLILRSDVSV
-314 KMDNLVNFGDYLNL
+314 KMDNFVNFGDYLNL
-328 SGTETFNAKLSIDEN
+328 SGTETFKAKLSIDNN

-348 SSNLSNTT
+348 SSNLNNTT
-356 FSSNIDELNKR
+356 FSSYIDELNKR
-367 SSDNLKTKILISDLS
+367 PSDNLKTKILISDLS
-382 QPTYEIKNN
+382 QPTYEIENN
-391 KFSAFIYNNNGYFA
+391 KFSAFINDNNGYFS

-428 LDDLRIENLALENQL
+428 LNDLKIGNLVVENQL
-443 NDDSNLKL
+443 NDESNLKL

-510 EFKGVNILD
+510 EFKGVNIFD
-519 SSDAFKLNDINLRFV
+519 STDAFKLNDVNLRFV
-534 GKNIQTS
+534 GKNIQTF

-553 KNKTITTIDNIK
+553 KNKTVTTIDNIK

-576 SKNEKAYISYNNQND
+576 FKNEKAYISYNNQND

-621 DLNVQWVSA
+621 DLNIQWISA
-630 SQLKN
+630 TQLKN

-649 NTSLPDSALF
+649 NTSLPDSALL
-659 NALKVFNLNALVSNL
+659 NAVKVFNLNALVSSL
-674 TDETSF
+674 GDETSF
-680 ISSKLI
+680 NSSKLI

-699 RAFFTNPIKFETAEA
+699 RALLSKPIKLETAEA

-721 ILKNDKGFIDELD
+721 ILKNNNGLMDQLD
-734 LSLDM
+734 LSLEM

-774 DDASTFK
+774 DDASTFE
-781 FKITGSIDDPKII
+781 FNITGSIDDPKII

>member
-1 MHHTFQKD
+1 
-9 LALNFEMSALN
+9 MSALN
-20 NFIKSIAILITF
+20 SFIKSIAILITF

-46 KPESVIFVTNRLLNE
+46 KPESVIFVTNKLLNE
-61 DYSIE
+61 DYSME
-66 FKEAKSDTNFLSPI
+66 FKEAKSNTNFLSPI
-80 VVLSDVSIKETN
+80 VVLSDVSIRETN
-92 QNVIFQ
+92 QNEIFE
-98 AEEIK
+98 ADEIK
-103 IGVKIITSI
+103 IGVKIIKSI
-112 LDGYIHLSK
+112 LDGHIHLSI

-129 LNESNSQ
+129 LNESNTQ
-136 GNNGTYKF
+136 GNTGTYKL

-156 TFYSNKTQI
+156 TFSSNETQI

-171 LSILNKVG
+171 LSISNKFG
-179 QINNIPFND
+179 EINNIPFTD
-188 LKIYKKNDSNQY
+188 LKIYKEDDSNQY
-200 LYSTF
+200 LYKAV
-205 LKLDEKIIEN
+205 LELDEKIIEN
-215 EDLINLSEFS
+215 EDLINLNEFS
-225 DKNINLKIY
+225 DKNINLKVL
-234 SKGYFDS
+234 SKGHLDS
-241 NNNQISS
+241 DKNEISA
-248 LNKYMFKDTYIVTGT
+248 LNKYIFKDSYVVTGT

-271 AVLFTNTN
+271 AVLYTNTD
-279 QKLSGVFSA
+279 QKLSGIFSA
-288 KIPDQMISGSIS
+288 KIPDQMIKGSIS
-300 VFNNKLTLRSDISV
+300 VFDNKSILRSDVSV
-314 KMDNLVNFGDYLNL
+314 KMDDFVNFGDYLKL
-328 SGTETFNAKLSIDEN
+328 SGTEIFNAKLSIDKN

-356 FSSNIDELNKR
+356 FSSIIDELNKR
-367 SSDNLKTKILISDLS
+367 PSDNLKTKILISDLS

-391 KFSAFIYNNNGYFA
+391 KFSAFINNNNGYFSF
-405 LGSSFDEDIK
+405 GSSFDEDIK
-415 KLNFIDGFYIFLE
+415 KLNFVDGFYIFLE
-428 LDDLRIENLALENQL
+428 LDDLKIGNIALENQL

-495 DSSGFTRIDVFDTKF
+495 DSSGFTRVDVFDTKF
-510 EFKGVNILD
+510 EFKGVNIFD
-519 SSDAFKLNDINLRFV
+519 SSDAFKLNDVNLRFV
-534 GKNIQTS
+534 GKNIQTF

-553 KNKTITTIDNIK
+553 KNKTVTTIDNIK

-576 SKNEKAYISYNNQND
+576 FKNEKAYISYNNQND

-606 LLGKLINYDFDYLFS
+606 LLGKLINYDFNYLFS
-621 DLNVQWVSA
+621 DLNIQWISA
-630 SQLKN
+630 TTLKN

-649 NTSLPDSALF
+649 NTSLPDSALL

-674 TDETSF
+674 SDETSF
-680 ISSKLI
+680 NSSKLI

-699 RAFFTNPIKFETAEA
+699 KALLSKPIKLETAEA

-721 ILKNDKGFIDELD
+721 ILKNNEGLIDQLD

-781 FKITGSIDDPKII
+781 FNITGSIDDPKII

>member
-1 MHHTFQKD
+1 
-9 LALNFEMSALN
+9 MSAFSS
-20 NFIKSIAILITF
+20 FIKPFLTLITF
-32 IFIVIGSVYILIIT
+32 IFILIGAVYLLIIT
-46 KPESVIFVTNRLLNE
+46 KPESVIFVTNKILNE

-80 VVLSDVSIKETN
+80 VVLTDVSIRETN
-92 QNVIFQ
+92 ENEIFK
-98 AEEIK
+98 ADEIK
-103 IGVKIITSI
+103 IGVKIIKSI
-112 LDGYIHLSK
+112 LDGHIYLSV

-136 GNNGTYKF
+136 GNNGTYKL
-144 KINNIYISTKEF
+144 KINNVYISSKEF
-156 TFYSNKTQI
+156 TFSSNENQI

-179 QINNIPFND
+179 EINNIPFND
-188 LKIYKKNDSNQY
+188 LKIYKKNDSNRY
-200 LYSTF
+200 LYSAF
-205 LKLDEKIIEN
+205 LELDEKIIEN
-215 EDLINLSEFS
+215 EDLINLNEFS
-225 DKNINLKIY
+225 DKNINLKVY
-234 SKGYFDS
+234 SKGHLDS
-241 NNNQISS
+241 KMNEISA
-248 LNKYMFKDTYIVTGT
+248 LNKYIFKDSYIVTGT

-271 AVLFTNTN
+271 AVLYTNTN

-288 KIPDQMISGSIS
+288 KIPDQMINGFIS
-300 VFNNKLTLRSDISV
+300 VFNNKLTLRSDVKV
-314 KMDNLVNFGDYLNL
+314 KMDNFVNFGDYLNL
-328 SGTETFNAKLSIDEN
+328 SGTETFNAKLSIDDN

-367 SSDNLKTKILISDLS
+367 PSDNLETKILISDLS
-382 QPTYEIKNN
+382 QPTYEIENK
-391 KFSAFIYNNNGYFA
+391 KFSAFISDNNGYFS

-428 LDDLRIENLALENQL
+428 LNDLRIGNLVIENQL
-443 NDDSNLKL
+443 NDESNLKL

-510 EFKGVNILD
+510 EFKGVNIFD
-519 SSDAFKLNDINLRFV
+519 STDAFKLNDVNLRFV
-534 GKNIQTS
+534 GKNIQTF

-553 KNKTITTIDNIK
+553 KNKTVTTIDNIK

-576 SKNEKAYISYNNQND
+576 FKNEKAYISYNNQND
-591 LYKIRGSFEFDNQKD
+591 LYKIRGSFELDNQKD

-621 DLNVQWVSA
+621 DLNIQWIST

-649 NTSLPDSALF
+649 NTSLPDSALL
-659 NALKVFNLNALVSNL
+659 NAVKVFNLNALVSSL
-674 TDETSF
+674 GDETSF
-680 ISSKLI
+680 NSSKLI

-699 RAFFTNPIKFETAEA
+699 RALLSKPIKLETAEA

-721 ILKNDKGFIDELD
+721 ILKNNNGLMDQLD
-734 LSLDM
+734 LSLEM

-774 DDASTFK
+774 DDASTFE
-781 FKITGSIDDPKII
+781 FNITGSIDNPKII